1 MNFIYCAI
9 LFKLS
14 VMKQFYLI
22 IILINY
28 SICSGQVTFKSQ
40 DYIFFNDPKSS
51 KPILIINDSILYSG
65 TSIQQKTFSHTDYPD
80 VLKNYIPFQI
90 TNKTYLVHGGCGPV
104 LEYRNDSIVRIDKS
118 FLHLNQNNGNKFQYK
133 NEIFFFGGYGLFTY
147 KNIITKFD
155 FKSKEWNQIETFN
168 SPPSPRQ
175 LSFSIL
181 IQDDLYVFDGYE
193 NDPENFLQTVQCE
206 NIVWKLHLPSM
217 EWKKIGHYDA
227 NINLNSKNGVS
238 SSFIANEKLYI
249 LPLFN
254 INTIYEIDLKT
265 NSITEFKS
273 KTKHITNTFF
283 DNTKN
288 EVIYI
293 ITNGDGSKSI
303 LHTPIKDFLGVI
315 GSQRNF
321 ILPWYKNIN
330 TIILVVFIILFLI
343 MTTKFHKK
351 IKSLIYKP
359 KFKITYYNDSK
370 EFYFK
375 GALIESLDYTE
386 LQILQILAQN
396 SSRFISLNDLNHI
409 FENEIKS
416 DNFSSII
423 KRREIAMSKLLNK
436 LQFILSIPFDEI
448 IIFRKNPK
456 DKRLKEIKLKD
467 YIINIQ

>member
-1 MNFIYCAI
+1 
-9 LFKLS
+9 
-14 VMKQFYLI
+14 
-22 IILINY
+22 
-28 SICSGQVTFKSQ
+28 
-40 DYIFFNDPKSS
+40 
-51 KPILIINDSILYSG
+51 
-65 TSIQQKTFSHTDYPD
+65 
-80 VLKNYIPFQI
+80 
-90 TNKTYLVHGGCGPV
+90 
-104 LEYRNDSIVRIDKS
+104 
-118 FLHLNQNNGNKFQYK
+118 
-133 NEIFFFGGYGLFTY
+133 
-147 KNIITKFD
+147 
-155 FKSKEWNQIETFN
+155 
-168 SPPSPRQ
+168 
-175 LSFSIL
+175 
-181 IQDDLYVFDGYE
+181 LYVFDGYE

-330 TIILVVFIILFLI
+330 TIIVVVLIIIFLI

-351 IKSLIYKP
+351 IKNLIYKP